1 MQTFDQCLMDLVNTG
16 QVTFE
21 TAKGASSNPSD
32 FELKMTMFSDGAK
45 NAARSSSASG
55 GHAAS
60 AMEGLEQAAEPG
72 AGGGVSMLEGIT
84 S

>member
-1 MQTFDQCLMDLVNTG
+1 
-16 QVTFE
+16 
-21 TAKGASSNPSD
+21 
-32 FELKMTMFSDGAK
+32 MTMFSDGAK
-45 NAARSSSASG
+45 NAARGSSQSG
-55 GHAAS
+55 GHAAPA